1 MRRLVCTQILC
12 QTLKVSAAKV
22 SAGNAFCKD
31 NKLKD
36 KIRYSIF
43 WEVRHY
49 FSVAVKCIIKC
60 YKQLK

>member
-31 NKLKD
+31 NKLKGE
-36 KIRYSIF
+36 IRNSIL
-43 WEVRHY
+43 WEVRH
-49 FSVAVKCIIKC
+49 IIS
-60 YKQLK
+60 QLK